1 MQGIMEW
8 EKVREAIINNFGEQH
23 WGRGF
28 SGIYLEATHSSACY
42 CFLRILASPSKTHQ
56 GPLIRDLSWNHQGKV
71 HSGKCTPW
79 PLLCNTETSAGSG
92 SNARLRQSSPVPK
105 YFGDG

>member
-28 SGIYLEATHSSACY
+28 
-42 CFLRILASPSKTHQ
+42 
-56 GPLIRDLSWNHQGKV
+56 WN
-71 HSGKCTPW
+71 
-79 PLLCNTETSAGSG
+79 LSG
-92 SNARLRQSSPVPK
+92 SCSFICLLLLLEDTGLPFQNSPRASHP
-105 YFGDG
+105 